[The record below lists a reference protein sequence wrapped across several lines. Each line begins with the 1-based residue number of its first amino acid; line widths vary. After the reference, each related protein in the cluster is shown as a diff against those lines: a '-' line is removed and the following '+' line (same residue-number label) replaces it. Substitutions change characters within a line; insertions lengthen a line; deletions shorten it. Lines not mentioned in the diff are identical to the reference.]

1 MKASIKFRE
10 EASPLVRAKIPIAVL
25 GLPFLSGFAVG
36 AGDAF
41 QDVRFDIATS
51 FRVGPSLRLSYRPND
66 YRKPFSLVLKTGT
79 GTLGSPSGNSPLV
92 MSAEFGLQSGR
103 PDFSLLLK
111 PNFGDFSIK
120 KVVDAAA
127 PVNVSAESPPA
138 VEVKVSAFCDE
149 KNPEFVQFH
158 AHEPIG
164 SGKKLSGDPID
175 ISTLATGRGGGIDG
189 LLSGFEVSARSI
201 LRLPKRAAVRFKWG
215 LRVPPELRSA
225 LDDPKGPMISLSKLP
240 LLSLSKI
247 TIERSTADAHTERKK
262 PVATKD
268 ADASARALLRGDVEA
283 LRSDSILLKR
293 ALEDLRA
300 EVGAR
305 KFTPAASAAARKE
318 EQRGN
323 GKPSRSTGKP
333 ESFSAEEPKKPS
345 ATSPTARA

>member
-10 EASPLVRAKIPIAVL
+10 EAPPLVRAKIPVAVL

-41 QDVRFDIATS
+41 RDVRFDLATS

-66 YRKPFSLVLKTGT
+66 DRKPFSLVVKTGT

-103 PDFSLLLK
+103 PAFSLRFK
-111 PNFGDFSIK
+111 PNFGDFSIE
-120 KVVDAAA
+120 KVVDGAA
-127 PVNVSAESPPA
+127 PVNASAESPPA
-138 VEVKVSAFCDE
+138 VEVKVSAICDE
-149 KNPEFVQFH
+149 KNPE
-158 AHEPIG
+158 PID
-164 SGKKLSGDPID
+164 SGKKLSGVPID
-175 ISTLATGRGGGIDG
+175 ISTLATGGRGGIDG

-201 LRLPKRAAVRFKWG
+201 LHLPKRAAVRFKWG
-215 LRVPPELRSA
+215 LRAPPELFSA
-225 LDDPKGPMISLSKLP
+225 LDDPKGPISLSKVP

-247 TIERSTADAHTERKK
+247 TIERSMADAHTERKK
-262 PVATKD
+262 PVAAENT
-268 ADASARALLRGDVEA
+268 DASGALLQRDVEA
-283 LRSDSILLKR
+283 LRTDSILLKM

-318 EQRGN
+318 EQGSN
-323 GKPSRSTGKP
+323 GKPWRNTGKSERFP
-333 ESFSAEEPKKPS
+333 EEPKKAS
-345 ATSPTARA
+345 AASSTAGA